1 MTVIGI
7 AIFVGLILVLRK
19 LKKPV
24 KLTKPVNIAA
34 DIDNSETDDIIEN
47 DISEESEDKE

>member
-1 MTVIGI
+1 M
-7 AIFVGLILVLRK
+7 ILVLK
-19 LKKPV
+19 KIKKPV
-24 KLTKPVNIAA
+24 KLTKAVNEAA